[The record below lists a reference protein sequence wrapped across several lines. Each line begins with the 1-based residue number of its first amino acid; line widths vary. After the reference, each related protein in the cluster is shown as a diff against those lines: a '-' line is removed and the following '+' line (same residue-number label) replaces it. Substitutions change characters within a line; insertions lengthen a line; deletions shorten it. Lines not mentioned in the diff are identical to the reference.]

1 VDAVDPPVLGHHSGG
16 LVLFLVGVAL
26 VVAAWLLATP
36 LTLKFPRLVQHGGRL
51 VTRWF
56 GDFLEK
62 ERPVAKFE
70 EKDISPYFWPQGKEP
85 DSEEYRAH
93 LAQQFQNYKLKVGG
107 LVENPV
113 EFSCAELQSMP
124 KSEQITQHYCI
135 QGWSGIAK
143 WGGVP
148 VSEIMKIVRPRPEAH
163 YVVFYSFGH
172 GFGEHAGL
180 YFDAHKIEHMYHVN
194 SILAYEMN

>member
-1 VDAVDPPVLGHHSGG
+1 M
-16 LVLFLVGVAL
+16 
-26 VVAAWLLATP
+26 
-36 LTLKFPRLVQHGGRL
+36 
-51 VTRWF
+51 
-56 GDFLEK
+56 LEK

-70 EKDISPYFWPQGKEP
+70 EKDISAYFWPQGKEP

-93 LAQQFQNYKLKVGG
+93 LGQQFQNYKLKVGG

-113 EFSCAELQSMP
+113 EFSYAELQSMP

-148 VSEIMKIVRPRPEAH
+148 VSEIIKIVRPRPEAH
-163 YVVFYSFGH
+163 YVIFYSFAH

-180 YFDAHKIEHMYHVN
+180 YYDAISMTYRALCIWDMADLLWLLN
-194 SILAYEMN
+194 SYIAPDRFCQILNSFRCMA